1 VVRRQLTRTGDR
13 LNRLA
18 VWLLLAG
25 LVGGCV
31 VGSPSPTPTA
41 APPTPT
47 GTVAFPTLIP
57 TSTSTPGASPTPTV
71 DPRADVGALL
81 LNETFDDGAEWVLA
95 QAESGGS
102 SVEGGRLSISVREPR
117 AFQFAT
123 RQGDSYGDALVE
135 VDVYTELCAP
145 GDEFGLMFRVNSL
158 GEHYRF
164 VMGCDAA
171 ARASRALET
180 GSRALTWWMPNASI
194 LPASPVHNHLA
205 LHARGDTFRF
215 FVNDV
220 EIFAVRDVSLAS
232 GRIGFLARA
241 GSTGQVS
248 VSFDDL
254 IVRALEGDRLPTV
267 TTGPTPIP

>member
-1 VVRRQLTRTGDR
+1 VVRRQLTRIGGRPVR
-13 LNRLA
+13 LTA
-18 VWLLLAG
+18 WLLLAG
-25 LVGGCV
+25 MIGGCV
-31 VGSPSPTPTA
+31 VASPSPTPTA
-41 APPTPT
+41 AIPSPT

-81 LNETFDDGAEWVLA
+81 LSEPFDDGADWVLA
-95 QAESGGS
+95 QSVSGGS
-102 SVEGGRLSISVREPR
+102 SVESGRLSISVREAR

-123 RQGDSYGDALVE
+123 RQGDSYGDVLVE

-164 VMGCDAA
+164 VIGCDGA
-171 ARASRALET
+171 ARASRALEA
-180 GSRALTWWMPNASI
+180 GSRALTWWIPNASI

-220 EIFAVRDVSLAS
+220 EIFVVRDVSLAS
-232 GRIGFLARA
+232 GRIGLLARA

-254 IVRALEGDRLPTV
+254 IIRALEGDRSPTA